1 MDTHTPW
8 KLEGANER
16 IEKYRKGTAKIEFY
30 KEGKKI
36 NTNGNE
42 IKNFLYFFLVKNKIS
57 AFKRISSLHQAS
69 RLCH

>member
-30 KEGKKI
+30 KEGKKVNTRSDIDLKLI
-36 NTNGNE
+36 NHE
-42 IKNFLYFFLVKNKIS
+42 F
-57 AFKRISSLHQAS
+57 
-69 RLCH
+69 